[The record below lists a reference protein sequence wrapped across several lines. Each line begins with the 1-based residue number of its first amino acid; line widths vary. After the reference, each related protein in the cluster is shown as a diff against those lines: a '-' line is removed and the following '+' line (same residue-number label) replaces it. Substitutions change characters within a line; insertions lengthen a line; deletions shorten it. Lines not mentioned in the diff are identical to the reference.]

1 MGKRQ
6 RQAGVV
12 DLSFDNQE
20 PFCYF
25 RIDIY
30 LFRKEKVMEQEYYKK
45 DEIKDHFDD
54 FLAECDKEWI
64 DENIDDLHHHAFN
77 MDYFIIGYA
86 RAEHW
91 LGNQVFNVIETIRD
105 YEESNFGEVNTD
117 FSSSEKVVNMYAYIV
132 GEEVVQEWLEERG
145 VSNE

>member
-1 MGKRQ
+1 MQ
-6 RQAGVV
+6 
-12 DLSFDNQE
+12 
-20 PFCYF
+20 
-25 RIDIY
+25 
-30 LFRKEKVMEQEYYKK
+30 QEYYKK

-54 FLAECDKEWI
+54 FLAESDKDWI

-132 GEEVVQEWLEERG
+132 GEEVVQEWLQEREE
-145 VSNE
+145 SDNE